1 MTIVNTI
8 KPLLSSSRLFFPQGD
23 GNQDAART
31 SKTKAKRRR
40 KGKAGL
46 KDMVKLGTGGTLDP
60 LADGVLGM
68 CQALPSSTLSA
79 QA

>member
-8 KPLLSSSRLFFPQGD
+8 KPLLTSSRLFSPHGD
-23 GNQDAART
+23 GNPDIT
-31 SKTKAKRRR
+31 MNPKAKQKRRR

-46 KDMVKLGTGGTLDP
+46 KDMVKMGTGGTLDP

-68 CQALPSSTLSA
+68 
-79 QA
+79 